1 MVKFLSL
8 LESRAQSL
16 VWFTVQ
22 SLAFVLSH
30 LYAGHFMLS
39 GSRQQ
44 ILETRVVTEGW
55 KRQPLSPLQPYSLY
69 GPCKYKL
76 QAACKWEG
84 LPIPPWQIRSPPCVL
99 IMYRHPRHSAA
110 KKYSI
115 LVTTRERVLAPYCSH
130 SIGWHPPIPREISNF
145 GSKRNRTYAWSEYRP
160 HLIGW
165 HPRRL
170 AVNALVIAI

>member
-84 LPIPPWQIRSPPCVL
+84 LPILHDRYISPPCVP
-99 IMYRHPRHSAA
+99 IKYRHPHHFAVKCANFDGTRVQVLLSFDWLASSYFA
-110 KKYSI
+110 VNFKFWQQKK
-115 LVTTRERVLAPYCSH
+115 P
-130 SIGWHPPIPREISNF
+130 
-145 GSKRNRTYAWSEYRP
+145 RTYAQQVLLPFHW
-160 HLIGW
+160 LA
-165 HPRRL
+165 L
-170 AVNALVIAI
+170 AVNVPVLAIW